1 MRSTYVVNVIDILV
15 GCSEEHDN
23 VFQVDLFIM
32 VLINL
37 FKDLLQQDFSV
48 HALWRIESFIFNAN
62 CHCHCVMVDT
72 LYSFILSSAAMQ
84 GEGGMVPQR

>member
-1 MRSTYVVNVIDILV
+1 MNVIDILV

-23 VFQVDLFIM
+23 VFQVDLLVM

-37 FKDLLQQDFSV
+37 SKDFLQQKYS
-48 HALWRIESFIFNAN
+48 EY
-62 CHCHCVMVDT
+62 CHCETTAT

>member
-1 MRSTYVVNVIDILV
+1 MNVIDILV
-15 GCSEEHDN
+15 GCSEEHDD
-23 VFQVDLFIM
+23 VFQVDLLVV

-37 FKDLLQQDFSV
+37 FEDLLQQKYS
-48 HALWRIESFIFNAN
+48 EY
-62 CHCHCVMVDT
+62 CHCVTAAT